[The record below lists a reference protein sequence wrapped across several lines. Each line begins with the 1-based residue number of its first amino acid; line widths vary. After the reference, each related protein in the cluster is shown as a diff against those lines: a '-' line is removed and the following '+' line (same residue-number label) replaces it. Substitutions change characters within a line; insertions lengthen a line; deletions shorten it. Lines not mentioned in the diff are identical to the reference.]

1 LINNEKQQFKEMLD
15 TLFEIYNRR
24 HADQNLLR
32 VWWQMLE
39 KYPMKIVSQSF
50 NKWTSENNKCPTPHD
65 IIVFCRSKNQE
76 LIAAQQPK
84 LAKPKPMSKENREK
98 ISKKI
103 QELVGNM
110 TRKQL

>member
-1 LINNEKQQFKEMLD
+1 MLD

-39 KYPMKIVSQSF
+39 KYPMEIVSQSF
-50 NKWTSENNKCPTPHD
+50 NKWTSENT
-65 IIVFCRSKNQE
+65 IISCG
-76 LIAAQQPK
+76 
-84 LAKPKPMSKENREK
+84 
-98 ISKKI
+98 
-103 QELVGNM
+103 VGNM

>member
-1 LINNEKQQFKEMLD
+1 MINNEKQQFKEMLD

-39 KYPMKIVSQSF
+39 KYPMEIVSQSF

-65 IIVFCRSKNQE
+65 VIVFCRSKNQE

-84 LAKPKPMSKENREK
+84 LAKPVRTPMPKELKIKVNEILKKFRSKA
-98 ISKKI
+98 
-103 QELVGNM
+103 
-110 TRKQL
+110 